1 MTIGEPVSGFG
12 TVPEEQPEA
21 LLDHL
26 LPFLRP
32 KAG

>member
-32 KAG
+32 NPG

>member
-12 TVPEEQPEA
+12 TVPEEQPEE

-26 LPFLRP
+26 LP